1 VHPVAAIEITTMDA
15 AMRSSIRP
23 LIGGD
28 ISPTAAIL
36 RLSLSNHIRERGG
49 WLGQWHMPAGTRRGG
64 VLAACDRSF
73 AVDAQLAERLVR
85 MIRANERCYVCQG
98 VHGAAE
104 CKQT

>member
-1 VHPVAAIEITTMDA
+1 MVWVDSSGRGVAGVDTSEPAEPVAPGRAHPVAAIEITTMDA

-49 WLGQWHMPAGTRRGG
+49 WLGQWHVPAGTRRGG

-73 AVDAQLAERLVR
+73 A
-85 MIRANERCYVCQG
+85 
-98 VHGAAE
+98 
-104 CKQT
+104 